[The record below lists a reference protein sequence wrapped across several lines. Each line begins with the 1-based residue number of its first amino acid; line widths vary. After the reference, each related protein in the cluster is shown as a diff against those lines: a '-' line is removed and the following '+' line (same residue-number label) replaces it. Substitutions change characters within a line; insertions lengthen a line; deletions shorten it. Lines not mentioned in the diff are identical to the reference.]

1 MALLVSVQLW
11 RGHSGPPLRDSSRLL
26 SRGKPAV
33 FKSTDIRLYSG
44 KLEVQCE
51 IANRTSE
58 PWLPENGWAAGYHL
72 FDEPTGTLV
81 VDGPRTPLRLAP
93 SEARTA
99 SFEIALPPEPGQ
111 YNIYVSVMQ
120 EHVAWFY
127 EQGWPFLLIDILV
140 GDAGNPTLLGWR
152 IADKRSV
159 ARKRIVRSF
168 QRAFTLPLQSIWR
181 NRSLIRTLVR
191 RDVLSRYSGSFGG
204 AFWAVLNPLMLMLT
218 YFFVFGLVL
227 QSRFGNDTS
236 RSGYAIYFLA
246 GMLPWLAFSEAVGR
260 SPFIMVEHRSFIKKL
275 VFPVETLPVNLV
287 ASGLVTEFFGVIL
300 FALAL
305 LLVRGRVPMTVLYL
319 PALLIPQLLL
329 TAGICWFLAALGV
342 FVRDLAQ
349 INGYILTVWF
359 FITPICYA
367 ETSLS
372 SLPPFAL
379 RLLTKN
385 PLFVLVRGYRS
396 VLIES
401 KSPDWIALAWLTA
414 ASILIFLL
422 GHAWFYKLRK
432 SFADLI

>member
-1 MALLVSVQLW
+1 MSHIEFQ
-11 RGHSGPPLRDSSRLL
+11 STKLRLD
-26 SRGKPAV
+26 G
-33 FKSTDIRLYSG
+33 G
-44 KLEVQCE
+44 KLLAEVE
-51 IANRTSE
+51 IINRSSE
-58 PWLPENGWAAGYHL
+58 TWLPENGWAAGYHL

-81 VDGPRTPLRLAP
+81 VDGERIPLLLAP
-93 SEARTA
+93 SESRVLRV
-99 SFEIALPPEPGQ
+99 EVALPPEPGE
-111 YNIYVSVMQ
+111 YNVYISAMR

-127 EQGWPFLLIDILV
+127 NEGWPFLLIDILV
-140 GDAGNPTLLGWR
+140 DEAGQPKLMGWR

-159 ARKRIVRSF
+159 ARRRVKRGILRSF
-168 QRAFTLPLQSIWR
+168 SLPIESIWR
-181 NRSLIRTLVR
+181 NRNLIRTLVR

-227 QSRFGNDTS
+227 KSRFGEDTS

-260 SPFIMVEHRSFIKKL
+260 SPFIMVEHRGFIKKL

-300 FALAL
+300 FAMAL
-305 LLVRGRVPMTVLYL
+305 LLVRGRVPLTVLYL
-319 PALLIPQLLL
+319 PALVIPQILL
-329 TAGICWFLAALGV
+329 TSGICWFLAALGV

-367 ETSLS
+367 ESNLNA
-372 SLPPFAL
+372 LPPVAL
-379 RLLTKN
+379 RILMKN
-385 PLFVLVRGYRS
+385 PILVLVRGYRS
-396 VLIES
+396 ILLES
-401 KSPDWIALAWLTA
+401 RAPDWTAVAWLTA
-414 ASILIFLL
+414 FSVLVFLL

-432 SFADLI
+432 SFADII